1 MTIRSAVSPVA
12 ITAHTSRPARPGFLQ
27 RSAQL
32 LLGLLALSSGSTM
45 AATFCVGTGN
55 ELATALQTAA
65 NNTQNDEIRIRIG
78 TLTRSGAVGTVPR
91 WEYDLGAGTGDHS
104 NTLTMSGGWTDC
116 STQVADPRL
125 TVLDAQY
132 QGTAVYL
139 QLYTSQT
146 TISVSNL
153 TITRAQNNGGLSGR
167 PAASLSVNAPY
178 SSSTILLDRLIVIAG
193 KSLVDSGAPAG
204 IKLSGFGDGFGA
216 KPTFSLR
223 NSVVAYNAAGA
234 TSGVDVNVS
243 DSAVYITN
251 NSIFSNTATSSANC
265 RCTGLEVA
273 NDANSYVSNNV
284 IVDNVDGSNRPSD
297 MRNRLGSSYLRN
309 NHIGHLLAEVPPVI
323 NLAMT
328 TGAPGWTF
336 SGIYPIPNLNSPLRD
351 TGANGPAGGIG
362 TVDLAGSMRII
373 NGMVDRG
380 AIEGEGMTTDT
391 IFADTFQ

>member
-1 MTIRSAVSPVA
+1 MTASSAVSPVA
-12 ITAHTSRPARPGFLQ
+12 TTTSSRPAQPVFLL

-32 LLGLLALSSGSTM
+32 LLGLLALSSGSAM

-78 TLTRSGAVGTVPR
+78 TLTRSGAAGTVPR

-116 STQVADPRL
+116 NTQMADPRL

-153 TITRAQNNGGLSGR
+153 TITRAQNNGDLSGR
-167 PAASLSVNAPY
+167 PGASLSVNAPY
-178 SSSTILLDRLIVIAG
+178 SSSTILLDRLIVVAG

-223 NSVVAYNAAGA
+223 NSVVAYNAAITVG
-234 TSGVDVNVS
+234 GVSVLVS
-243 DSAVYITN
+243 DSVVQLNN
-251 NSIFSNTATSSANC
+251 NSIFSNTATSSSNC
-265 RCTGLEVA
+265 RCTGLDLT
-273 NDANSYVSNNV
+273 NDTTSYLSNNV
-284 IVDNVDGSNRPSD
+284 VVDNVDGSNRPSD
-297 MRNRLGSSYLRN
+297 VRNYVGNAYLRN
-309 NHIGHLLAEVPPVI
+309 NHIGHLLATVPPVI

-351 TGANGPAGGIG
+351 TGTNGPAGGID
-362 TVDLAGSMRII
+362 TIDLAGSARIV

-380 AIEGEGMTTDT
+380 AIEGEGLAIDL
-391 IFADTFQ
+391 IFGDTFQ